1 MERQFERVINVLGEE
16 GLRKLQE
23 SHVVVFGV
31 GGVGSFA
38 VEALVRSGIGTITL
52 VDFDKIDASNL
63 NRQIEAVID
72 TVGMN
77 KTDAFEERLLNINPE
92 VRIIKKKLFVDEN
105 NVSSCFEG
113 KVDYVIDAIDNMKG
127 KLAIWKYCQDHE
139 IDFIAS
145 MGAARRLDPT
155 KLLVTTLNKTEKD
168 PMARKLRY
176 MVKQA
181 GMNNKIKVVY
191 SSEDPLPMTENG
203 VLGSMMFVPATAGL
217 VCASECV
224 KALTEI

>member
-145 MGAARRLDPT
+145 MGAARRIDPT

-191 SSEDPLPMTENG
+191 SSEDPLPMTESG